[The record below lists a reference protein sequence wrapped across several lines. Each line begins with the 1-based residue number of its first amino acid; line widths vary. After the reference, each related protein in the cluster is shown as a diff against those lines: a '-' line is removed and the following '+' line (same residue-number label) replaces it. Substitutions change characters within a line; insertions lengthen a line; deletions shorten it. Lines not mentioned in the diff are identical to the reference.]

1 MMNID
6 IMDETNQLTEDQEE
20 LLHKLLAYAAK
31 QEEISMDSELSVTIV
46 DNESIQQ
53 INKDYREKDM
63 PTDVISFALEEQGE
77 EEIEIR
83 GDDLPRHLGDIV
95 ISIDKVIEQAKEY
108 NHSFEREL
116 GFLAVHG
123 FLHLL
128 GYDHMTT
135 AEEKE
140 MMERQD
146 NLLNDFGLTRDGN

>member
-128 GYDHMTT
+128 GYDHMST

>member
-95 ISIDKVIEQAKEY
+95 ISIDKAIEQAKEY

-128 GYDHMTT
+128 GYDHMST